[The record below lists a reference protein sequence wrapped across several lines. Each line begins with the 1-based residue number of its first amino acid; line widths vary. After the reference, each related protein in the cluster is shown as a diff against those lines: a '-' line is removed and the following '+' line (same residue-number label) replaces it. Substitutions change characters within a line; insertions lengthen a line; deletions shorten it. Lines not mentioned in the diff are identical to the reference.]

1 MARLNLRGRLLPD
14 DRLLEPDREGA
25 AVDQLVGIEARNG
38 AANHVANVVHT
49 ALLRGETGSGQ
60 TLEDPGNV
68 LDLDPAQLDVLPGGD
83 IRLTPPAA
91 IRNLADRC
99 HLLARQD
106 AVGHAQAQHEVAG
119 GRLAVE
125 EPVPLQPF
133 EVVGVYRGVPFT
145 RVAKEVGEHI
155 EPVLRLLQ
163 YFDLV
168 CHRHR
173 ASLSTV
179 GDGCCDEVTGR

>member
-1 MARLNLRGRLLPD
+1 MIACWS
-14 DRLLEPDREGA
+14 PDREGA

-49 ALLRGETGSGQ
+49 ALLRRETGSGQ

-91 IRNLADRC
+91 IRDLADRC

-133 EVVGVYRGVPFT
+133 EVVGGYRGVAFAC
-145 RVAKEVGEHI
+145 VAKEVGEHI

-163 YFDLV
+163 YLDLV